1 MTTEKYKLIVN
12 QYEKLIFTICYQMLK
27 DYHEAQNLTQETFI
41 SAYINI
47 DRCEP
52 EKIKAWLAKIATNKA
67 KDYLKSA
74 YMRKV
79 QLNDEY
85 DTNLVSPQSPP
96 DEIYIENEKEQI
108 IKDKINSL
116 KEPYLKVSV
125 MYFIEEKNVDE
136 ISRFLERPKK
146 TVQTQILRAKVLL
159 QKILKEEYIRERVL

>member
-1 MTTEKYKLIVN
+1 MTNEKYKLIVK
-12 QYEKLIFTICYQMLK
+12 QYEKLIFTVCYQMVK

-52 EKIKAWLAKIATNKA
+52 EGIKPWLAKIATNKA

-79 QLNDEY
+79 QLSDEY
-85 DTNLVSPQSPP
+85 DDSLISSESPP
-96 DEIYIENEKEQI
+96 DEIYIENEKEQM
-108 IKDKINSL
+108 IKDKIKSL
-116 KEPYLKVSV
+116 REPYLKVSV

-136 ISRFLERPKK
+136 ISKFLDRPKK

-159 QKILKEEYIRERVL
+159 QKILKEEYIHEGIF